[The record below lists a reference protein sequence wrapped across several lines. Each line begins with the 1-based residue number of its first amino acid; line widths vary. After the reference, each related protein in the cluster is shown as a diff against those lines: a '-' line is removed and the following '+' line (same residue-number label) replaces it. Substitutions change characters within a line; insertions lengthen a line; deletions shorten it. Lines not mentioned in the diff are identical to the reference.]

1 MQIVAL
7 DHIQL
12 AMPAGGEA
20 AARSFYGQLLGFAE
34 LPKPA
39 ELAARGGGWFQ
50 APGIAIHLGVET
62 PFSPARKAHPAF
74 VVADLAAAR
83 QALAEAGV
91 PITPDDTLPHVRRF
105 YAADPFGNRIEFIQ
119 QGDRLHIS
127 E

>member
-1 MQIVAL
+1 MIQIVNL

-12 AMPAGGEA
+12 AMPAGGED
-20 AARSFYGQLLGFAE
+20 AARAFYGRLLGCRE
-34 LPKPA
+34 LAKPA
-39 ELAARGGGWFQ
+39 ELAARGGCWFQ
-50 APGIAIHLGVET
+50 GPGIGIHLGVEA

-83 QALAEAGV
+83 QELAEAGV

-119 QGDRLHIS
+119 QGDRFGP
-127 E
+127 